1 MGIDSRALEVLRNI
15 SDISNRGNIKK
26 IDAEIPNEILN
37 YLINEKR
44 NLLIDL
50 ESNKEISINFYGNSF
65 LKGNEKSFKAY
76 DINGNEI
83 KIDKPSESSKNN
95 DGLKDKKQN
104 KNNKN
109 RNNKNRN
116 NKNKNQ
122 KHLNENHSNNPKDK
136 KENNENNKNKTNLND
151 Q

>member
-83 KIDKPSESSKNN
+83 KIDKASEGSKNN

-109 RNNKNRN
+109 
-116 NKNKNQ
+116 KNQ
-122 KHLNENHSNNPKDK
+122 KHLNENHSNNLKDK

-151 Q
+151 